1 MSSSFLL
8 PGSSGSYRGWREGFW
23 PRFARAANSFRLAV
37 CFRPASALTVS
48 GGPDSVPNLV
58 RDHPV
63 DLGRVG
69 LAHQCIGIEL
79 AFALGVLR
87 SKDMALERFAALDL
101 ARRGLLEAF
110 CCAFVCFQFR
120 HIFFRRLSRLA
131 NGLQPA
137 ASCRLAVRQMPPAA
151 AVWVFPASCCC
162 RRASVSEAPESRAR
176 YSLPCA
182 A

>member
-48 GGPDSVPNLV
+48 GGPDSVPDLV

-63 DLGRVG
+63 DLGRIG

-87 SKDMALERFAALDL
+87 SKDVPLERFAALDL
-101 ARRGLLEAF
+101 ARGGLLEAF
-110 CCAFVCFQFR
+110 SGPFVCFHLS
-120 HIFFRRLSRLA
+120 HIFFGGLS
-131 NGLQPA
+131 GL
-137 ASCRLAVRQMPPAA
+137 
-151 AVWVFPASCCC
+151 
-162 RRASVSEAPESRAR
+162 
-176 YSLPCA
+176 
-182 A
+182 